1 MADINSNSQDVRHQV
16 EAEDG
21 IRNLLTYIGEDLK
34 REGIL
39 DTPKRVAKAYK
50 EMTRGYKIDID
61 EILAKNFLTDNN
73 EEVIMENI
81 PFSSLCEHHMLPFF
95 GTVTVR
101 YKPNGK
107 VVGLSKIPRVIEAY
121 SKRLQIQEQLTQQI
135 ARALFEKIPN
145 NQGVMVEI
153 KARHMCV
160 ELRGI
165 RSAGNI
171 TKTTSRYGIYKE

>member
-1 MADINSNSQDVRHQV
+1 MKIEKVKIKEIKLYENNAKIHPEWQV
-16 EAEDG
+16 EQIKNSIIEFGFNDPIA
-21 IRNLLTYIGEDLK
+21 
-34 REGIL
+34 
-39 DTPKRVAKAYK
+39 
-50 EMTRGYKIDID
+50 ID
-61 EILAKNFLTDNN
+61 ENN
-73 EEVIMENI
+73 VIIEDI
-81 PFSSLCEHHMLPFF
+81 PFSSLCERHMLPFF

-135 ARALFEKIPN
+135 AQALFEKIPD
-145 NQGVMVEI
+145 NQGVIVEI
-153 KARHMCV
+153 NARHMCV

-165 RSAGNI
+165 RSVGNI